1 VIRFRCPACR
11 LKVVEDDSAAGE
23 LVKCRRCGE
32 TFQAP
37 ARRSKRPDKPSR
49 GLSAAALTVAMV
61 SFLVCPPLGFLG
73 VPLGV
78 VAYRTE
84 RQRGV
89 ALSAII
95 LSLLSI
101 IVTAVLAFLIRNYFK
116 VIQEVD
122 RSLR

>member
-1 VIRFRCPACR
+1 
-11 LKVVEDDSAAGE
+11 VVEDDSAAGE
-23 LVKCRRCGE
+23 LVTCRRCGE

-37 ARRSKRPDKPSR
+37 ARRPKQLDQPSR
-49 GLSAAALTVAMV
+49 GLSAAALTVAIT

-84 RQRGV
+84 RERGK

-101 IVTAVLAFLIRNYFK
+101 LVTAVLAFLIRYYFK
-116 VIQEVD
+116 VVQEVD
-122 RSLR
+122 RSLH

>member
-1 VIRFRCPACR
+1 MIHFQCPGCG
-11 LKVVEDDSAAGE
+11 LKVVEDDAAAGE
-23 LVKCRRCGE
+23 LITCRRCGE

-37 ARRSKRPDKPSR
+37 ARRPQGRDKPSP

-61 SFLVCPPLGFLG
+61 SFFVCPPLGFLG
-73 VPLGV
+73 LPLGV

-84 RQRGV
+84 RQRGM

-95 LSLLSI
+95 LSLVSI
-101 IVTAVLAFLIRNYFK
+101 LVTAVLAFLIRNYFK
-116 VIQEVD
+116 IIQEVD